1 MELSAVSA
9 RVLSLFKEISAIPR
23 PSRHEE
29 RIADYICRFAEK
41 NGCEFFRD
49 EYNNVFVRVKATA
62 GCEGRAPIL
71 LQGHTDMVCEKN
83 ADTVHDFMKDGI
95 VLREKDGML
104 FADGTTLGADNGV
117 AVAIMLF
124 VIEGGVP
131 AHGEIECLFTA
142 SEEVGLDGAKGF
154 DYSRIRARR
163 MINLDAG
170 SEASCLVGCA
180 GGVATDVLFAPRYV
194 KAEGELL
201 RISINGL
208 AGGHSGS
215 CIHKGLGNA
224 ILLLSRLLAE
234 IYAASPT
241 YLVSFTGG
249 DKDNAI
255 PREASAVIAI
265 EEKDAVLRIAEAFS
279 DAVRHELRTEDA
291 GFSLVCES
299 VPATDDAV
307 MMDGGVTRAVLS
319 FLSCVKNGVLA
330 YSASL
335 PSLVEYSKNTACI
348 RTYERGVRI
357 TVSSRSAIERQLDDA
372 MRELDIL
379 ASLCHAMTH
388 HRDRYP
394 GWAFAGK
401 SEIAD
406 RYASCAKELF
416 GTEVAQRIT
425 HAGLECGIIKGA
437 IPDMD
442 AVSCGPNLYDLHTV
456 TERMSIDSFSRFAY
470 IIATLLSEEA

>member
-9 RVLSLFKEISAIPR
+9 RVYALFKEISAIPR

-29 RIADYICRFAEK
+29 RIADYICAHAK
-41 NGCEFFRD
+41 KHGCEFVRD
-49 EYNNVFVRVKATA
+49 KYNNVLVRVNATA
-62 GCEGRAPIL
+62 GCEHRAPIL

-83 ADTVHDFMKDGI
+83 TVTEHDFMKEGI
-95 VLREKDGML
+95 VLCEKDGIL
-104 FADGTTLGADNGV
+104 SADGTTLGADNGV

-131 AHGEIECLFTA
+131 VHGEIECLFTA

-163 MINLDAG
+163 MINLDGG
-170 SEASCLVGCA
+170 SETSCTVGCA
-180 GGVATDVLFAPRYV
+180 GGVATDILFAPRYV
-194 KAEGELL
+194 KAEGTFL
-201 RISINGL
+201 RISVSGL

-215 CIHKGLGNA
+215 DINRGRANA

-234 IYAASPT
+234 LYGNVPMCLAS
-241 YLVSFTGG
+241 LDGG

-255 PREASAVIAI
+255 PREAVAI
-265 EEKDAVLRIAEAFS
+265 IVTEEKDEALRIVEAFKNDIPLVLRAE
-279 DAVRHELRTEDA
+279 DKH
-291 GFSLVCES
+291 FSLVCEEIA
-299 VPATDDAV
+299 PEEDRT
-307 MMDGGVTRAVLS
+307 MMDGAMTRAVLS
-319 FLSCVKNGVLA
+319 FLSCVKNGVQT
-330 YSASL
+330 YSAAL
-335 PSLVEYSKNTACI
+335 PSLVESSKNTACVK
-348 RTYERGVRI
+348 TDSHGVRI
-357 TVSSRSAIERQLDDA
+357 TVSSRSAIERQLDDS

-379 ASLCHAMTH
+379 ASLCHGMTY

-394 GWAFAGK
+394 GWAFTGTSA
-401 SEIAD
+401 IAD
-406 RYASCAKELF
+406 RYAMCAKALF

-442 AVSCGPNLYDLHTV
+442 AVSCGPDLFDLHTV
-456 TERMSIDSFSRFAY
+456 TEHMSIDSFGRFAFL
-470 IIATLLSEEA
+470 IATLLTEE

>member
-1 MELSAVSA
+1 MESSAVFA
-9 RVLSLFKEISAIPR
+9 RVYALFKEISAIPR
-23 PSRHEE
+23 PSRHEG
-29 RIADYICRFAEK
+29 RIADHICAFAEK
-41 NGCEFFRD
+41 HGCAFARD
-49 EYNNVFVRVKATA
+49 EYNNVLVTVKATE

-95 VLREKDGML
+95 VLCEKDGIL
-104 FADGTTLGADNGV
+104 SADGTTLGADNGV

-131 AHGEIECLFTA
+131 VHGEIECLFTA

-163 MINLDAG
+163 MINLDGG
-170 SEASCLVGCA
+170 SETSCTVGCA
-180 GGVATDVLFAPRYV
+180 GGVATDILFAPRYV
-194 KAEGELL
+194 KAEGTFF
-201 RISINGL
+201 RISVRGL

-234 IYAASPT
+234 LYGTTPL
-241 YLVSFTGG
+241 YLVSFNGG

-255 PREASAVIAI
+255 PREAEAVISV
-265 EEKDAVLRIAEAFS
+265 EEKDAVLTVVNAFALDVRQELCQA
-279 DAVRHELRTEDA
+279 DAAFTLSCEEV
-291 GFSLVCES
+291 VCDEG
-299 VPATDDAV
+299 AT
-307 MMDGGVTRAVLS
+307 MMDGAMTRALIS
-319 FLSCVKNGVLA
+319 FLSTVKNGVLA
-330 YSASL
+330 YSAAL
-335 PSLVEYSKNTACI
+335 PSLVEYSRNTACVK
-348 RTYERGVRI
+348 TDGHGVRV
-357 TVSSRSAIERQLDDA
+357 TVSSRSAIERQLNDA
-372 MRELDIL
+372 ERELDIL

-401 SEIAD
+401 SEMAD
-406 RYASCAKELF
+406 RYAARAKALF
-416 GTEVAQRIT
+416 GTEIKQRIT

-442 AVSCGPNLYDLHTV
+442 AISCGPDLFDLHTV
-456 TERMSIDSFSRFAY
+456 TERMSLPSFARFATL
-470 IIATLLSEEA
+470 ISSLLSEE